1 MHYLQQLLLEIGLEP
16 ERVRMVNMSAAMAA
30 EFVTIAS
37 EFTEEI
43 KALGTSPLRS
53 MDRRD
58 ANRRGES

>member
-53 MDRRD
+53 TDRRD